1 MNKSWRGSGII
12 LYYKKDN
19 ETFVLVG
26 KETKYLSDYLLDLSL
41 NIINDKIH
49 MDQAKHIF
57 SERAKQLSITDVLND
72 HILRNVTYDTP
83 VFENNCWNTNMRII
97 PIEDFNYGIP
107 KGGKKDNDDNPIKTA
122 LREFKEEIANIE
134 LNEELLKF
142 ITIERGYHFYSY
154 EIDKENVIK
163 IKKKIKKYIIKH
175 FGELQDIQFM
185 ELKKIKNNLNTF
197 NGLTRKIFKDFFIEL
212 N

>member
-19 ETFVLVG
+19 ETFVLIG
-26 KETKYLSDYLLDLSL
+26 KETKYLSDYLTDLSL
-41 NIINDKIH
+41 NVINDKINL
-49 MDQAKHIF
+49 DQAKHIF

-72 HILRNVTYDTP
+72 NILRNVTYDTP

-107 KGGKKDNDDNPIKTA
+107 KGGKKDNDNNPIETA

-134 LNEELLKF
+134 LDKELLKF

-163 IKKKIKKYIIKH
+163 IKKKLKKYLIKH

>member
-49 MDQAKHIF
+49 LDQAKHIF
-57 SERAKQLSITDVLND
+57 SERAKELSIIDILND
-72 HILRNVTYDTP
+72 KIIRNVTYDTP

>member
-19 ETFVLVG
+19 ETFVLIG
-26 KETKYLSDYLLDLSL
+26 KETKYLSDYLTDLSL
-41 NIINDKIH
+41 NAINDKINL
-49 MDQAKHIF
+49 DQAKHIF

-72 HILRNVTYDTP
+72 NILRNVTYDTP
-83 VFENNCWNTNMRII
+83 LFENNCWNTNMRII

-175 FGELQDIQFM
+175 FGELQEIQFM